1 MQLKHGYKILFIIQ
15 DYSTT
20 YEIDRSMIDVYAEYT
35 EILFVDAPDSEFGVW
50 PQFNSRRLEIR
61 RCTEDDF

>member
-1 MQLKHGYKILFIIQ
+1 MQLKHGYKILFNIGDWSQ
-15 DYSTT
+15 T

-35 EILFVDAPDSEFGVW
+35 EFLFVDAPDSEFKM
-50 PQFNSRRLEIR
+50 PQFNIRRFEIR

>member
-1 MQLKHGYKILFIIQ
+1 MQLKHGYKILFNIQ
-15 DYSTT
+15 EWYEF

-35 EILFVDAPDSEFGVW
+35 EILFVDAPDSEFKW
-50 PQFNSRRLEIR
+50 PQVNSRRLEIR